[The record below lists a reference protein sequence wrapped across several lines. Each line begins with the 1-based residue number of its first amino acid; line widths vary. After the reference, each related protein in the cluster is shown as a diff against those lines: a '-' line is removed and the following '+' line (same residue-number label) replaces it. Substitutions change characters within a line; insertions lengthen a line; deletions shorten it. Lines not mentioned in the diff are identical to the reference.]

1 MIRTALRMIG
11 STGKGRFLT
20 VVFSVTMILFGTGCQ
35 TPTTT
40 PVTAE
45 NTVAPRL
52 VLAAGDSLDIT
63 FPGAATLT
71 GTRRIGPE
79 GSIAMPIVG
88 QVQAA
93 GKTAQELE
101 RELIGLYEN
110 QLQDKQ
116 VIVTVVGSANVVY
129 VMGAVARP
137 GPVVMS
143 RPLTALEAVL
153 EAGGF
158 LDTSN
163 MKKVSILRYEGER
176 NVIYQLNLAPLY
188 EGSPVSPF
196 YLQPRDVVQVPKKV
210 QWF

>member
-1 MIRTALRMIG
+1 MICSQFQRRDISFTRRAALFALAFG
-11 STGKGRFLT
+11 L
-20 VVFSVTMILFGTGCQ
+20 VLFGAACQ
-35 TPTTT
+35 TPSTT

-52 VLAAGDSLDIT
+52 VLSAGDTLEIT
-63 FPGAATLT
+63 FPGATTLS

-79 GSIAMPIVG
+79 GAIAMPIVG

-93 GKTAQELE
+93 GKSAQELE
-101 RELIGLYEN
+101 RELVRLYEN

-116 VIVTVVGSANVVY
+116 VIVTVAGSANAIY

-137 GPVVMS
+137 GRVVMD
-143 RPLTALEAVL
+143 RPLTALEAIL

-158 LDTSN
+158 LETSN
-163 MKKVSILRYEGER
+163 MKKVTVMRYEGER
-176 NVIYQLNLAPLY
+176 NVVYQLNLAPLY
-188 EGSPVSPF
+188 EGAPLSQF
-196 YLQPRDVVQVPKKV
+196 FLQPRDVVQVPAKI